1 MTNTTILTTAA
12 VAASLL
18 GSLAALPV
26 AHAQDGAYPARPVRI
41 VIPYPAGAPM
51 DVVGRRYAEAIGRQ
65 MKGSFVVDNKPGAN
79 GTIGAAEV
87 ARASGDGHTLLLTIA
102 DPLISAT
109 ALLKSLPY
117 DPARDFRFISK
128 LMMSG
133 AVFVVG
139 AGHNAKTLQEFI
151 GEAKKAGGR
160 LGYGSYGPGS
170 NTQLMIEMFAK
181 QAGVKLTEVTYQG
194 APPALQAVLAGDI
207 ALAASS
213 SVIVMPHLKAG
224 KIHAL
229 AVTGDK
235 RQSVLPTV
243 PTFRELGFDHYVLT
257 HGVWNGVVGPASLP
271 PALAERLA
279 DAGRAALR
287 EPEVQKFIEGIGLDI
302 LTTSPAEF
310 ERQYREEL
318 AVVPKVIRDELKI
331 APQ

>member
-1 MTNTTILTTAA
+1 MANRKILADVA

-18 GSLAALPV
+18 GSLLVLPG
-26 AHAQDGAYPARPVRI
+26 AQAQEAGYPSRPVRI

-51 DVVGRRYAEAIGRQ
+51 DVVGRRYADAMGRQ
-65 MKGSFVVDNKPGAN
+65 MKGTFVVDNKPGAN
-79 GTIGAAEV
+79 GTIGTAEV
-87 ARASGDGHTLLLTIA
+87 ARAAGDGHTLLLTIA
-102 DPLISAT
+102 DPLVSAT
-109 ALLKSLPY
+109 ALLKQLPY
-117 DPARDFRFISK
+117 DPSKDLRFISK

-133 AVFVVG
+133 SVFVVG
-139 AGHNAKTLQEFI
+139 AKHNARNVKEFI
-151 GEAKKAGGR
+151 AEAKKAPGT
-160 LGYGSYGPGS
+160 LAYGSYGPGS

-181 QAGVKLTEVTYQG
+181 QAGLKLTEVTYQG

-224 KIHAL
+224 KIHAI

-235 RQSVLPTV
+235 RQSVLPDV
-243 PTFRELGFDHYVLT
+243 PSFRELGYDHYVLT
-257 HGVWNGVVGPASLP
+257 HGVWNGVLGPASLP